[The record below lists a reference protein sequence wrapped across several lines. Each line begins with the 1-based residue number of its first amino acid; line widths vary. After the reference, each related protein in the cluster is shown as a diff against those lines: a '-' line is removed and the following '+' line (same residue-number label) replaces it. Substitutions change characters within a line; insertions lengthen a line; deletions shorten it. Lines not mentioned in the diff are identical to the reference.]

1 MKKFL
6 LFLCLLSSVV
16 SISSFAQQ
24 KILEVAD
31 KLKSQANLDLIQID
45 NALGDYKRDS
55 LSMKTLSE
63 IRDFPIGRIF
73 GLNALGVL
81 ARNTSRY
88 QESIRLHLKALR
100 LSEEIKNQESI
111 INSLNMLG
119 VSYRRLDEVRLALDF
134 HKQALSIA
142 EKVKVKSESIL
153 RNTAVSLNSIGNI
166 YLTLKQ
172 YDLAEQQFIKSLEIE
187 KTLEN
192 KLGLAIN
199 YQNLGIIKEAQN
211 KLDEA
216 LVRYRLSLDYNNQ
229 IDSKLGKII
238 CQNSIGQILIKQN
251 KPKEGLKRILP
262 TIVEAEK
269 LGDKYYITMAKINSG
284 WALSILKDYP
294 SAEENLVS
302 GLQMAVANNFNSS
315 ASEAYAHLAFLY
327 ESMGEFSKALENLK
341 KKQLF
346 SEKILN
352 EENLRY
358 TAELIV
364 KYDNEKKESQIT
376 LLEKENE
383 IVKYKLLEN
392 QKIMIFAGILLLLLG
407 GFLFIWYRKY
417 QLDNEKKVLMLEQQ
431 MMRSQMNPHFLFNS
445 LNSIKLY
452 IINNEKENAVYYLNK
467 FSKLIRTI
475 LSNSREKEITLKEE
489 LETMEL
495 YINIESIRFSEKI
508 NYEVIIEEGI
518 DTQQIK
524 IPSMILQP
532 FIENAI
538 WHGLSNKVGDKF
550 LKIYISG
557 KVKGSISFEIV
568 DNGIGRQ
575 KAQEIKENK
584 VSKQKS
590 IGLKLTKERLDNF
603 AKNIN
608 KEIVMEFED
617 MFDMNNEPLGTKAI
631 IVIPIK

>member
-1 MKKFL
+1 
-6 LFLCLLSSVV
+6 
-16 SISSFAQQ
+16 
-24 KILEVAD
+24 
-31 KLKSQANLDLIQID
+31 
-45 NALGDYKRDS
+45 
-55 LSMKTLSE
+55 
-63 IRDFPIGRIF
+63 
-73 GLNALGVL
+73 
-81 ARNTSRY
+81 
-88 QESIRLHLKALR
+88 
-100 LSEEIKNQESI
+100 
-111 INSLNMLG
+111 
-119 VSYRRLDEVRLALDF
+119 
-134 HKQALSIA
+134 
-142 EKVKVKSESIL
+142 
-153 RNTAVSLNSIGNI
+153 
-166 YLTLKQ
+166 
-172 YDLAEQQFIKSLEIE
+172 
-187 KTLEN
+187 
-192 KLGLAIN
+192 
-199 YQNLGIIKEAQN
+199 
-211 KLDEA
+211 
-216 LVRYRLSLDYNNQ
+216 
-229 IDSKLGKII
+229 
-238 CQNSIGQILIKQN
+238 KQN

-262 TIVEAEK
+262 TIAEAEK

-294 SAEENLVS
+294 SAEENLLS

-315 ASEAYAHLAFLY
+315 ASEAYSHLAFLY
-327 ESMGEFSKALENLK
+327 ESLGEFPKALENLK

-383 IVKYKLLEN
+383 IVKYKLQEN

-407 GFLFIWYRKY
+407 GLLLIWYRKY
-417 QLDNEKKVLMLEQQ
+417 QLNNEKKVLMLEQQ

-508 NYEVIIEEGI
+508 NYEVIIEESI
-518 DTQQIK
+518 NTQQIK

-550 LKIYISG
+550 LKIYISS

-617 MFDMNNEPLGTKAI
+617 MFDKNNEPLGTKAI